1 MLPHLQ
7 SFRERSCCLEAL
19 GLGCLG
25 PLFFVDD
32 VAAPYPD
39 AASVDKVL
47 SQGLGAFAK
56 LARASFN
63 FGPQKTA
70 SMACFDAP
78 TAHEHVPVYKL
89 LGVDL
94 DKDLTF
100 KHRLNVVLA
109 MGQSAFEQFFH
120 TAESA
125 GFSVAVEAFEV
136 PRRLEP
142 LVLYGAKFN

>member
-1 MLPHLQ
+1 M
-7 SFRERSCCLEAL
+7 
-19 GLGCLG
+19 
-25 PLFFVDD
+25 
-32 VAAPYPD
+32 
-39 AASVDKVL
+39 
-47 SQGLGAFAK
+47 
-56 LARASFN
+56 
-63 FGPQKTA
+63 
-70 SMACFDAP
+70 
-78 TAHEHVPVYKL
+78 PVYKL

-125 GFSVAVEAFEV
+125 GFSVAVEALEV

-142 LVLYGAKFN
+142 LVLYGSELPVLAEGAEMRPNRLQSSWAKTILGARSFTEVRGTLAVAECGWSLRLGTAMLEKAVLFFNKLLSCSSCQRATQQR

>member
-1 MLPHLQ
+1 M
-7 SFRERSCCLEAL
+7 
-19 GLGCLG
+19 
-25 PLFFVDD
+25 DD

-39 AASVDKVL
+39 AASVDAVL
-47 SQGLGAFAK
+47 VQGPETFARI
-56 LARASFN
+56 ARACFN

-70 SMACFDAP
+70 SMACFAAP
-78 TAHEHVPVYKL
+78 AARENVPVYKL
-89 LGVDL
+89 LGVEL

-100 KHRLNVVLA
+100 SHRLNVVLA
-109 MGQSAFEQFFH
+109 MGQSAFEEFFH

-142 LVLYGAKFN
+142 LLLYGSELLVLAEGAETRLNRLQSS